1 MNMTLGGTMKTNQ
14 NKATRYGLA
23 VLGFLAMAA
32 LSTPA
37 KAYTSIGLNLSYGNG
52 GYANPLWGNAGVMGV
67 GSSCSGMASAGMGYP
82 GLMSNQGGGCATCFA
97 NGYNQGLQQGVALGQ
112 QSMLGMNGLNGMNN
126 GFNNGMN
133 GINPGFPGMGMQGM
147 NPGFQLP
154 ALPPPPQQAFVPPHI
169 AAQNQMWGPANA
181 SMAYPGQMASVGPG
195 MMAPNCVPCSAG
207 VGYQQQAM
215 MPVAGGPLLM
225 GASGGASNYWD
236 YATAAANQGV
246 ILVGGAPEQDDTAS
260 IVMATGIGLGMQTTN
275 VYPVAYPRY
284 EPTNIGP
291 MLYGS
296 GDRNFSGALRINL
309 SH

>member
-1 MNMTLGGTMKTNQ
+1 
-14 NKATRYGLA
+14 
-23 VLGFLAMAA
+23 
-32 LSTPA
+32 
-37 KAYTSIGLNLSYGNG
+37 
-52 GYANPLWGNAGVMGV
+52 
-67 GSSCSGMASAGMGYP
+67 
-82 GLMSNQGGGCATCFA
+82 
-97 NGYNQGLQQGVALGQ
+97 
-112 QSMLGMNGLNGMNN
+112 
-126 GFNNGMN
+126 
-133 GINPGFPGMGMQGM
+133 
-147 NPGFQLP
+147 
-154 ALPPPPQQAFVPPHI
+154 
-169 AAQNQMWGPANA
+169 
-181 SMAYPGQMASVGPG
+181 
-195 MMAPNCVPCSAG
+195 
-207 VGYQQQAM
+207 
-215 MPVAGGPLLM
+215 M